1 MKKSAYGFTLF
12 EAVIVTIIL
21 GVAVVIF
28 SSFLAPQLSQS
39 GEYHYFSRSSALGQS
54 VMTDMLSV
62 DTNVTS
68 LASAA
73 ENIINNL
80 DPSYANFDLDI
91 DINAVSGAANLQ
103 QISLTITASSQPPI
117 TFTGFRGEY

>member
-1 MKKSAYGFTLF
+1 MRKNVGGFTLF

-21 GVAVVIF
+21 GLAVVTF

-39 GEYHYFSRSSALGQS
+39 GEYHYFSRSAALGQS
-54 VMTDMLSV
+54 VMTEMLSI

-73 ENIINNL
+73 DDIVANL
-80 DPSYANFDLDI
+80 GPDYANFELEI
-91 DINAVSGAANLQ
+91 DINPASGAANLQ
-103 QISLTITASSQPPI
+103 QITLNITASSQSPV